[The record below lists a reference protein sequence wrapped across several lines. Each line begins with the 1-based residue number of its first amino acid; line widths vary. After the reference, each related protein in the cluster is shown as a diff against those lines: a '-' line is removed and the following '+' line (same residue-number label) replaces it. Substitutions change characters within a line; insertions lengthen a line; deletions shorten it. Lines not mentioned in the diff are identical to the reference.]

1 MTNIYE
7 VSIYSIVL
15 IGMGSL
21 DFSEKKTKNTKNTTN
36 VSWKQS
42 FLNNRLTSVC
52 NITLFKWRFNM
63 YDLLKKKLYF
73 LMKKLVWL
81 SNSLPCVICII

>member
-21 DFSEKKTKNTKNTTN
+21 DFS
-36 VSWKQS
+36 
-42 FLNNRLTSVC
+42 
-52 NITLFKWRFNM
+52 
-63 YDLLKKKLYF
+63 KKKLKILKTQQMF
-73 LMKKLVWL
+73 LENNLF
-81 SNSLPCVICII
+81 